1 MKVLYQSEITGKTYE
16 SKEALLKA
24 EKEVSE
30 AQKQEETK
38 KKERAAAAKTVQAKL
53 DEAKKA
59 QKEAQEALVDFCEKY
74 GTFKTSLK
82 RDEIFDPF
90 SLFFDPFE
98 F

>member
-1 MKVLYQSEITGKTYE
+1 MKVLYYSEITNKTYE
-16 SKEALLKA
+16 TEDALKKA
-24 EKEVSE
+24 EAEVSE
-30 AQKQEETK
+30 AK
-38 KKERAAAAKTVQAKL
+38 KKEDAAKAKRAAAAKEVQAKL

-59 QKEAQEALVDFCEKY
+59 QKEAQEALVNFCEKY

-90 SLFFDPFE
+90 SLFFDLFE